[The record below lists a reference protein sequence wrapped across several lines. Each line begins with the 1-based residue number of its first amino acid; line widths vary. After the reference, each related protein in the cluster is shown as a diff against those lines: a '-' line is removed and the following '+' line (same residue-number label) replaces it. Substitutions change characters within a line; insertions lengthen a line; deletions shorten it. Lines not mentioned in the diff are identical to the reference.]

1 MVVDM
6 AWSIAQVARM
16 SKVTSRTLRHYDEIG
31 LLPPA
36 WVGGNGYR
44 YYEQEQLL
52 RLQQILVMRELGVG
66 LDAIAE
72 IVHQGGT
79 GSRCCACTAGGCSP
93 SGTASAARADR
104 RTDDRGAGGGENVS
118 GKSMDHWF
126 EGFDS
131 AKQAELQE
139 EARQRWGAENVD
151 AANEAVKDK
160 PKEWWQSQG
169 AAWAA
174 QVQALVD
181 LIDAGHEPGD
191 PEVLSM
197 LDGHYRWLS
206 GFWTPNRESYTGLG
220 DLYAD
225 DPRFR
230 ANFDKTDPRLA
241 EFLRAAMAAYA
252 LDRL

>member
-1 MVVDM
+1 M

-16 SKVTSRTLRHYDEIG
+16 SKVTSRTLRHYDDIG
-31 LLPPA
+31 LLLPA

-52 RLQQILVMRELGVG
+52 RLQQILVMRELGVS
-66 LDAIAE
+66 LDAIKE
-72 IVHQGGT
+72 IVHQGRDQVEVLTMHRGWLLAERDRFERLART
-79 GSRCCACTAGGCSP
+79 VSRTIEELE
-93 SGTASAARADR
+93 
-104 RTDDRGAGGGENVS
+104 GGENVS
-118 GKSMDHWF
+118 AKSMEHWF

-139 EARQRWGAENVD
+139 EARQRWGAEQMD
-151 AANEAVKDK
+151 AANAKAAGSS
-160 PKEWWQSQG
+160 KEWWQTHGQQ
-169 AAWAA
+169 WAA
-174 QVQALVD
+174 QLNALVA

-191 PEVLSM
+191 TEVLDA
-197 LDGHYRWLS
+197 LDGHYQWLS
-206 GFWTPNRESYTGLG
+206 GYWTPNRESYTGLG

-241 EFLRAAMAAYA
+241 EFMRAAMAAYA
-252 LDRL
+252 QARL

>member
-1 MVVDM
+1 M

-52 RLQQILVMRELGVG
+52 RLQQILVMRELGVS
-66 LDAIAE
+66 LDAIKE
-72 IVHQGGT
+72 IVHQG
-79 GSRCCACTAGGCSP
+79 R
-93 SGTASAARADR
+93 DR
-104 RTDDRGAGGGENVS
+104 IEVLTMHRRWLLAERDRFERLAQTVSLTIDELEGGENVS
-118 GKSMDHWF
+118 KKSMGHWF

-131 AKQAELQE
+131 AKQEELQE
-139 EARQRWGAENVD
+139 EARQRWGAEQVD
-151 AANEAVKDK
+151 AANAHVKDK
-160 PKEWWQSQG
+160 SKEWWQSQG
-169 AAWAA
+169 QQWAA
-174 QVQALVD
+174 QVEALVA

-191 PEVLSM
+191 AEVLDM

-206 GFWTPNRESYTGLG
+206 GYWTPNRESYTGLG

-241 EFLRAAMAAYA
+241 EFLRKAMAAYA
-252 LDRL
+252 QARL

>member
-1 MVVDM
+1 M
-6 AWSIAQVARM
+6 AWSIAQVAKM

-52 RLQQILVMRELGVG
+52 RLQQILVMRELGVS
-66 LDAIAE
+66 LDAIKE
-72 IVHQGGT
+72 IVHQGRDRIEVLTMHRGWLLAE
-79 GSRCCACTAGGCSP
+79 RDRFERL
-93 SGTASAARADR
+93 ARTVT
-104 RTDDRGAGGGENVS
+104 RTIDELRGGENVS
-118 GKSMDHWF
+118 KKSMAHWF

-131 AKQAELQE
+131 GKQE
-139 EARQRWGAENVD
+139 ELAAEARERWGAEQVD
-151 AANEAVKDK
+151 AANEHVKGK
-160 PKEWWQSQG
+160 SKEWWESQG
-169 AAWAA
+169 KLWAA
-174 QVQALVD
+174 QLEALVA

-191 PEVLSM
+191 AEVLDVV
-197 LDGHYRWLS
+197 DGHYRWLS
-206 GFWTPNRESYTGLG
+206 GGYWTPNRESYTGLG

-241 EFLRAAMAAYA
+241 EFMREAMAAYA
-252 LDRL
+252 QARL

>member
-1 MVVDM
+1 M

-72 IVHQGGT
+72 IMHRGRDRIEVLDMH
-79 GSRCCACTAGGCSP
+79 RRWLLAERDRFERL
-93 SGTASAARADR
+93 ARTVA
-104 RTDDRGAGGGENVS
+104 RTIEELTGGEEMNEKP
-118 GKSMDHWF
+118 GRSMDHWF
-126 EGFDS
+126 EGFD
-131 AKQAELQE
+131 ADKQAELQE
-139 EARQRWGAENVD
+139 EARQRWGAETVD
-151 AANEAVKDK
+151 GAKGG
-160 PKEWWQSQG
+160 WSQEK
-169 AAWAA
+169 ADEWAA
-174 QVQALVD
+174 QVRALVD
-181 LIDAGHEPGD
+181 LIDAGHAPAD
-191 PEVLSM
+191 QEVM
-197 LDGHYRWLS
+197 AVLDGHYRWLS
-206 GFWTPNRESYTGLG
+206 GYWTPNRESYTGLG
-220 DLYAD
+220 DVYAD

-241 EFLRAAMAAYA
+241 EFLRTAMAAYA
-252 LDRL
+252 RERL

>member
-1 MVVDM
+1 
-6 AWSIAQVARM
+6 M

-72 IVHQGGT
+72 IVHEGRDQAEVLRLHRKWLLAESDRFQRLADT
-79 GSRCCACTAGGCSP
+79 VSRTIE
-93 SGTASAARADR
+93 DLK
-104 RTDDRGAGGGENVS
+104 GGENVNA
-118 GKSMDHWF
+118 KSMDHWF

-131 AKQAELQE
+131 AKQAELTE

-151 AANEAVKDK
+151 AANARVMDK
-160 PKEWWQSQG
+160 SQRWWQDQRG
-169 AAWAA
+169 QWEA
-174 QVQALVD
+174 QLTTLIE
-181 LIDAGHEPGD
+181 LIDAGEEPAD
-191 PEVLSM
+191 PGVQ
-197 LDGHYRWLS
+197 DVIAGHYQWIS
-206 GFWTPNRESYTGLG
+206 QHWTPNRESYTGLG

-230 ANFDKTDPRLA
+230 ANFDRTDPRLA
-241 EFLRAAMAAYA
+241 EFLRAAMAEYA
-252 LDRL
+252 RTRLE

>member
-1 MVVDM
+1 
-6 AWSIAQVARM
+6 M

-36 WVGGNGYR
+36 WVGANGYR

-72 IVHQGGT
+72 IVHEGRDQAEVLALHRKWLLAERDRFQRLANT
-79 GSRCCACTAGGCSP
+79 VSRTIEEL
-93 SGTASAARADR
+93 R
-104 RTDDRGAGGGENVS
+104 GGENVNA
-118 GKSMDHWF
+118 KSMDHWF

-151 AANEAVKDK
+151 AANARVEDK
-160 PKEWWQSQG
+160 PSHWWADKREQ
-169 AAWAA
+169 WAT
-174 QVQALVD
+174 QLNVLIE
-181 LIDAGHEPGD
+181 LIDAGREPAD
-191 PEVLSM
+191 PAVQDVIE
-197 LDGHYRWLS
+197 GHYRWIS
-206 GFWTPNRESYTGLG
+206 EHWTPNRESYTGLG

-230 ANFDKTDPRLA
+230 QNFDRTDPRLA
-241 EFLRAAMAAYA
+241 EFLRAAMAEYA
-252 LDRL
+252 RTRLD

>member
-1 MVVDM
+1 M
-6 AWSIAQVARM
+6 AWSIAQVAKM

-44 YYEQEQLL
+44 YYEKEQLL

-66 LDAIAE
+66 LDAIKE
-72 IVHQGGT
+72 IVQQGRDPVEVLKMHRGWLLAE
-79 GSRCCACTAGGCSP
+79 RDRY
-93 SGTASAARADR
+93 ARLA
-104 RTDDRGAGGGENVS
+104 RTVTRTIEELEGGENVT
-118 GKSMDHWF
+118 SMDHWF

-131 AKQAELQE
+131 AKQDELQE
-139 EARQRWGAENVD
+139 EARQRWGAEQVD
-151 AANEAVKDK
+151 AANAHVKGK
-160 PKEWWQSQG
+160 SKEWWQSQG
-169 AAWAA
+169 KQWAEQLGGLIA
-174 QVQALVD
+174 

-191 PEVLSM
+191 AEVLDV

-206 GFWTPNRESYTGLG
+206 GYWTPNRESYTGLG

-241 EFLRAAMAAYA
+241 EFMREAMAAYA
-252 LDRL
+252 QARLS